1 MTHQDAL
8 QQQWPKEEALEVIDM
23 LESLVASGLSTDR
36 ICQYIISERTYYLNL
51 FQNKD
56 DMDIFCDQV
65 NLSPIVKQ
73 INFYF

>member
-8 QQQWPKEEALEVIDM
+8 QQQWTKEEALEVIDM

-56 DMDIFCDQV
+56 DMDIFCNQA
-65 NLSPIVKQ
+65 NASSIVKQ